1 MRLRLDLRARSMLYK
16 LNQMERSDK
25 EVWEKSSE
33 AKDML
38 KRIEKDYALI
48 IELQSTEKSDKRLP
62 QDSLKNIYCNED
74 GLTKEKIQATIL
86 KKNFEGKQEEQ
97 AENVSEIFSIYQN
110 ACRELISKGNW
121 KEKLYAQLEVQ
132 LEGEGEKQ
140 KTEGSMYSDINISGY
155 QANDLSNMQL
165 DGSFSY
171 EMATQFYDMT
181 LQYSNGNYHVEQTRP
196 TENTYDIQ
204 MNPEEINKFDYITIS
219 EAKVK
224 NVEESRDR
232 ISFTVPRDVLTEKG
246 SEISILMPNMT
257 NISYSDMD
265 VVAEIDEEDNRLY
278 NVNMIFS
285 MKCTYQGYKAFID
298 YNVNYSLS
306 QGQ

>member
-33 AKDML
+33 AQDML

-62 QDSLKNIYCNED
+62 QDSLKNMYCDED
-74 GLTKEKIQATIL
+74 GLTKEKIPTMIL

-97 AENVSEIFSIYQN
+97 ADNVSETFSIYQN
-110 ACRELISKGNW
+110 ACRELMSKGNW

-155 QANDLSNMQL
+155 QANDLSNLQL

-171 EMATQFYDMT
+171 EMANQFCDMT

-196 TENTYDIQ
+196 TENINDMQID
-204 MNPEEINKFDYITIS
+204 PEEINKFDYITIS
-219 EAKVK
+219 EAEVK
-224 NVEESRDR
+224 NVEKSRDR
-232 ISFTVPRDVLTEKG
+232 ISFTVPGDVLTEKG
-246 SEISILMPNMT
+246 SEISTLMPDLT
-257 NISYSDMD
+257 DISYSDMD

-278 NVNMIFS
+278 NVNMTFS
-285 MKCTYQGYKAFID
+285 IKCTYQGYKAFAD
-298 YNVNYSLS
+298 YNVNYILS
-306 QGQ
+306 D